1 MIIKINDKTLDFSLD
16 NEKTLGEVFTSL
28 EQWLSNSGH
37 RLSEFSIDGQA
48 VSAGMV
54 EEVFKKEVKS
64 IKELNISTNAVAE
77 LAAASLQ
84 TLLRDIDEY
93 ENLKF
98 DEKAKFFDNWK
109 NSAEALFIM
118 QEMPD
123 LYSYFKNTFLNGE
136 IPVQTLRSVTEEIQR
151 EVNEPVKELVK
162 IEPILNEICDKLI
175 NLPLDI
181 QTGKDLTAAQTIQLF
196 AAITEK
202 IIRLFYQISTQGY
215 IIQIEEAKKIA
226 EGFSNFK
233 NILTELLESYEKHD
247 IIIIGDIAEYE
258 AAPKLKELYL
268 NILSNC
274 REEAKTQGDK

>member
-1 MIIKINDKTLDFSLD
+1 MIIKINGKTLDFSLD

-28 EQWLSNSGH
+28 EQWLANSGH
-37 RLSEFSIDGQA
+37 RLSEISIDGQA
-48 VSAGMV
+48 VSARMV

-84 TLLRDIDEY
+84 TLLKDIDEY
-93 ENLKF
+93 EKLNF

-109 NSAEALFIM
+109 NSAQALFIM

-123 LYSYFKNTFLNGE
+123 LYSYFKNTFLSGE
-136 IPVQTLRSVTEEIQR
+136 IPLQTLRSVTEEIQR

-162 IEPILNEICDKLI
+162 IEPILNEICGKLI

-202 IIRLFYQISTQGY
+202 IIRLFYQLSTQGY
-215 IIQIEEAKKIA
+215 IVQIEEAKKIA
-226 EGFSNFK
+226 DGFGDFK

-247 IIIIGDIAEYE
+247 IIIVGDVAEYE

>member
-37 RLSEFSIDGQA
+37 RLSEISIDGQA

-54 EEVFKKEVKS
+54 EEVFKKDVKS
-64 IKELNISTNAVAE
+64 IKELNVSTNAVAE

-84 TLLRDIDEY
+84 TLQKDIDEY
-93 ENLKF
+93 ENIKF

-109 NSAEALFIM
+109 NSAQALFIM
-118 QEMPD
+118 EEMPD
-123 LYSYFKNTFLNGE
+123 LYSYFKNTFLSGE

-202 IIRLFYQISTQGY
+202 IIRLFYQLSTQGY
-215 IIQIEEAKKIA
+215 IVQIEEAKKIA
-226 EGFSNFK
+226 EGFGNFK

-247 IIIIGDIAEYE
+247 IIIVGDVAEYE

-268 NILSNC
+268 SILNNC
-274 REEAKTQGDK
+274 REEAKAQGDK

>member
-16 NEKTLGEVFTSL
+16 NEKTLGEVFNSL

-37 RLSEFSIDGQA
+37 RLSEISIDGQV

-54 EEVFKKEVKS
+54 EDVLKKEVKL
-64 IKELNISTNAVAE
+64 IKELDIRTNAVAE
-77 LAAASLQ
+77 LAATSLL
-84 TLLRDIDEY
+84 TLQKDIDEY

-109 NSAEALFIM
+109 NSAQALFIM
-118 QEMPD
+118 EEMPD
-123 LYSYFKNTFLNGE
+123 LYSYFKNTFLSGE

-151 EVNEPVKELVK
+151 EVTEPVKELLK
-162 IEPILNEICDKLI
+162 IEPVLNEICVKLV

-202 IIRLFYQISTQGY
+202 IIRLFYQLSTQGY
-215 IIQIEEAKKIA
+215 IIQIEAAKKIA
-226 EGFSNFK
+226 EGFVNFK

-247 IIIIGDIAEYE
+247 IIVVGDVAEYE
-258 AAPKLKELYL
+258 AAPKLKELYV

>member
-1 MIIKINDKTLDFSLD
+1 MIIKINGKTLDFSLD

-37 RLSEFSIDGQA
+37 RLSEISIDGQA

-54 EEVFKKEVKS
+54 ADVFKKDVKS
-64 IKELNISTNAVAE
+64 IKELDISTNAVAE
-77 LAAASLQ
+77 LAATSLL
-84 TLLRDIDEY
+84 TLLKDIDEY

-109 NSAEALFIM
+109 NSAGALFIRE
-118 QEMPD
+118 EMPD
-123 LYSYFKNTFLNGE
+123 LYSYFKNTFSSGE

-162 IEPILNEICDKLI
+162 IEPILNEICGKLV

-196 AAITEK
+196 AAVTEK
-202 IIRLFYQISTQGY
+202 IIRLFYQLSTQGY
-215 IIQIEEAKKIA
+215 IIQIETAKKIA
-226 EGFSNFK
+226 EDFGNFK

-247 IIIIGDIAEYE
+247 IIIVGDVAEYE

>member
-37 RLSEFSIDGQA
+37 RLSEISIDGQA

-54 EEVFKKEVKS
+54 EDVFKKEVKS
-64 IKELNISTNAVAE
+64 IKELNVSTNAVAE

-84 TLLRDIDEY
+84 TLLKDIDEY
-93 ENLKF
+93 ENIKF

-109 NSAEALFIM
+109 NSAQALFIM
-118 QEMPD
+118 EEMPD

-202 IIRLFYQISTQGY
+202 IIRLFYQLSTQGY
-215 IIQIEEAKKIA
+215 IVQIEEAKKIA
-226 EGFSNFK
+226 EGFGNFK

-247 IIIIGDIAEYE
+247 IIIVGDVAEYE

-268 NILSNC
+268 SILNNC
-274 REEAKTQGDK
+274 REEAKAQGDK

>member
-1 MIIKINDKTLDFSLD
+1 MIIKINGKTLDFSLD

-28 EQWLSNSGH
+28 EQWLANSGH
-37 RLSEFSIDGQA
+37 RLSEISIDGQA
-48 VSAGMV
+48 VSARMV

-84 TLLRDIDEY
+84 TLLKDIDEY

-109 NSAEALFIM
+109 NSAQALFIM

-123 LYSYFKNTFLNGE
+123 LYSYFKNTFLSGE
-136 IPVQTLRSVTEEIQR
+136 IPLQTLRSVTEEIQR

-162 IEPILNEICDKLI
+162 IEPILNEICGKLI

-202 IIRLFYQISTQGY
+202 IIRLFYQLSTQGY
-215 IIQIEEAKKIA
+215 IVQIEEAKKIA
-226 EGFSNFK
+226 DGFGDFK

-247 IIIIGDIAEYE
+247 IIIVGDVAEYE

>member
-16 NEKTLGEVFTSL
+16 SEKTLGEVFTSL

-37 RLSEFSIDGQA
+37 RLSEISIDGQV
-48 VSAGMV
+48 VSAAMV
-54 EEVFKKEVKS
+54 EDVFKKEIKL
-64 IKELNISTNAVAE
+64 IKELDIRTNALAE
-77 LAAASLQ
+77 LAATSLL

-109 NSAEALFIM
+109 NSAQAMFIM
-118 QEMPD
+118 EEMPD
-123 LYSYFKNTFLNGE
+123 LYSYFKNTFLSGE
-136 IPVQTLRSVTEEIQR
+136 ISLQTLRSVTEEIQR
-151 EVNEPVKELVK
+151 EVNEPVNELVK

-196 AAITEK
+196 TAITEK
-202 IIRLFYQISTQGY
+202 IIRLFYQLSTQGY

-226 EGFSNFK
+226 EEFGEFK
-233 NILTELLESYEKHD
+233 NVLTELLESYEKHD
-247 IIIIGDIAEYE
+247 IIIVGDVAEYE
-258 AAPKLKELYL
+258 AAPKLKEIYL

-274 REEAKTQGDK
+274 REEAKTQDDK

>member
-1 MIIKINDKTLDFSLD
+1 MIIKINDKPLDFSLD

-37 RLSEFSIDGQA
+37 RLSEISIDGNV

-54 EEVFKKEVKS
+54 EDVFKKEVKS
-64 IKELNISTNAVAE
+64 IKELNVSTNAIAE
-77 LAAASLQ
+77 LAALSLQ
-84 TLLRDIDEY
+84 TLLKDIDKY

-109 NSAEALFIM
+109 NSAQALFIM
-118 QEMPD
+118 EEMPD
-123 LYSYFKNTFLNGE
+123 LYSYFKNTFLSGE
-136 IPVQTLRSVTEEIQR
+136 IPIQTLRSVTEEIQR
-151 EVNEPVKELVK
+151 EVIEPVKELVK

-202 IIRLFYQISTQGY
+202 IIRLFYQLSTQGY
-215 IIQIEEAKKIA
+215 IVQIEEAKKIA
-226 EGFSNFK
+226 EGFGNFK

-247 IIIIGDIAEYE
+247 IIIVGDVAEYE
-258 AAPKLKELYL
+258 AAPKLKELYE

>member
-1 MIIKINDKTLDFSLD
+1 MIIKINDKPLDFSLD

-37 RLSEFSIDGQA
+37 RLSEIFIDGQA
-48 VSAGMV
+48 VKAGML
-54 EEVFKKEVKS
+54 EEIFKKEVKS
-64 IKELNISTNAVAE
+64 IKELDIRTNAIAE

-84 TLLRDIDEY
+84 TLLKDIDEY

-109 NSAEALFIM
+109 ESAAAIFIM
-118 QEMPD
+118 QEMSE
-123 LYSYFKNTFLNGE
+123 LYLYFKNTFQNGD
-136 IPVQTLRSVTEEIQR
+136 VSVATLRSVTEEIQR
-151 EVNEPVKELVK
+151 EVNEPAKELTK

-181 QTGKDLTAAQTIQLF
+181 QTGKDLLAAQTIQLF
-196 AAITEK
+196 SAITEK
-202 IIRLFYQISTQGY
+202 IIRLFYQLSTQGY

-226 EGFSNFK
+226 EEFGNFK
-233 NILTELLESYEKHD
+233 NILAQLLESYEKHD
-247 IIIIGDIAEYE
+247 IIIVGDLAEYE

-268 NILSNC
+268 SILNNC
-274 REEAKTQGDK
+274 QETAKTQGER

>member
-1 MIIKINDKTLDFSLD
+1 MIIKINGKTLDFSLD
-16 NEKTLGEVFTSL
+16 NEKTLGEVFSSL
-28 EQWLSNSGH
+28 EQWISNSGH
-37 RLSEFSIDGQA
+37 RLSEISIDGQV

-54 EEVFKKEVKS
+54 EEIFKKEVKS
-64 IKELNISTNAVAE
+64 IKELNVSTNAVAE

-84 TLLRDIDEY
+84 TLLKDIDEY
-93 ENLKF
+93 ENIKF

-109 NSAEALFIM
+109 NSAQALFIM

-123 LYSYFKNTFLNGE
+123 LYSYFKNTFLSGE
-136 IPVQTLRSVTEEIQR
+136 IPLQTLRSVTEEIQR

-202 IIRLFYQISTQGY
+202 IIRLFYQLSTQGY
-215 IIQIEEAKKIA
+215 IVQIEEAKKIA
-226 EGFSNFK
+226 EGFADFK

-247 IIIIGDIAEYE
+247 IIIVGDVAEYE

-274 REEAKTQGDK
+274 QEEAKTQGDK

>member
-1 MIIKINDKTLDFSLD
+1 MIIKINGKTLDFSLD
-16 NEKTLGEVFTSL
+16 NEKTLGEVFISL

-37 RLSEFSIDGQA
+37 RLSEIFIDGQA
-48 VSAGMV
+48 ISAGMV

-64 IKELNISTNAVAE
+64 IKDLDIRTNAVAE

-84 TLLRDIDEY
+84 TLQKDINEY

-98 DEKAKFFDNWK
+98 DEKAEFFENWK
-109 NSAEALFIM
+109 NSAQALFIM
-118 QEMPD
+118 EEMPD
-123 LYSYFKNTFLNGE
+123 LYSYFKNTFSGGE
-136 IPVQTLRSVTEEIQR
+136 IAVQTLRSVTEEIQR
-151 EVNEPVKELVK
+151 EVNEPVKEIVK

-181 QTGKDLTAAQTIQLF
+181 QTGKDLTAAQTFQLF
-196 AAITEK
+196 TAITEK
-202 IIRLFYQISTQGY
+202 IIRLFFQLSTQGY
-215 IIQIEEAKKIA
+215 IVQIEEAKKIA
-226 EGFSNFK
+226 EGFNNFK
-233 NILTELLESYEKHD
+233 NILTELLDSYEKHD

-268 NILSNC
+268 TILNNC

>member
-1 MIIKINDKTLDFSLD
+1 MIIKINGKTLDFSLD

-37 RLSEFSIDGQA
+37 RLSEIFIDGQA

-54 EEVFKKEVKS
+54 EDVFKKDVKS
-64 IKELNISTNAVAE
+64 IKELDISTNAVAE
-77 LAAASLQ
+77 LAATSLL
-84 TLLRDIDEY
+84 TLQKDIDEY
-93 ENLKF
+93 ETLKF
-98 DEKAKFFDNWK
+98 DEKAKFFENWK
-109 NSAEALFIM
+109 NSAQALFIM

-162 IEPILNEICDKLI
+162 TEPILNEICDKLV

-202 IIRLFYQISTQGY
+202 IIRLFYQLSTQGY
-215 IIQIEEAKKIA
+215 IIQIEAAKKIA
-226 EGFSNFK
+226 EDFVNFK

-247 IIIIGDIAEYE
+247 IIIVGDVAEYE
-258 AAPKLKELYL
+258 AAPKLKELYI

-274 REEAKTQGDK
+274 REEAKTQDDK

>member
-1 MIIKINDKTLDFSLD
+1 MIIKINDKPLDFSLD

-28 EQWLSNSGH
+28 EQWLANSGH
-37 RLSEFSIDGQA
+37 RLSEISIDGQA

-77 LAAASLQ
+77 LAALSLQ
-84 TLLRDIDEY
+84 TLLKDIDEY

-98 DEKAKFFDNWK
+98 DEKKKFFDNWK
-109 NSAEALFIM
+109 NSAQAQFIM

-123 LYSYFKNTFLNGE
+123 LYSYFKNTFLSGE

-202 IIRLFYQISTQGY
+202 IIRLFYQLSTQGY
-215 IIQIEEAKKIA
+215 IVQIEEAKKIA
-226 EGFSNFK
+226 EGFGDFK

-247 IIIIGDIAEYE
+247 IIIVGDVAEYE

>member
-37 RLSEFSIDGQA
+37 RLSEISIDGQV

-54 EEVFKKEVKS
+54 EDVFKKEVKL
-64 IKELNISTNAVAE
+64 IKELDVRTNAVAE
-77 LAAASLQ
+77 LAATSLL
-84 TLLRDIDEY
+84 TLLKDIDDY

-109 NSAEALFIM
+109 NSAQALFIM
-118 QEMPD
+118 DEMPD

-151 EVNEPVKELVK
+151 EINEPVKELVK
-162 IEPILNEICDKLI
+162 IEPILNEICGRLV

-181 QTGKDLTAAQTIQLF
+181 QTGKDLLAAQTIQLF
-196 AAITEK
+196 SAITEK
-202 IIRLFYQISTQGY
+202 IIRLFYQLSTQGY
-215 IIQIEEAKKIA
+215 IIKIEEAKKIA
-226 EGFSNFK
+226 EDFGDFK
-233 NILTELLESYEKHD
+233 NILMELLESYEKHD
-247 IIIIGDIAEYE
+247 IIIVGDVAEYE
-258 AAPKLKELYL
+258 AAPKLKELYT